1 VSAAA
6 EGKGQYPQ
14 SADLRPCPPTGD
26 RADRDGT
33 DHVRVPLKVEHADR
47 VEPDVEE
54 LVDRLERARDA
65 EVVLELDRDLCE
77 GQKEGMLSALE
88 STVG

>member
-1 VSAAA
+1 
-6 EGKGQYPQ
+6 
-14 SADLRPCPPTGD
+14 
-26 RADRDGT
+26 
-33 DHVRVPLKVEHADR
+33 VRVPLKVEHADR

-65 EVVLELDRDLCE
+65 EVVLELDRNLCE
-77 GQKEGMLSALE
+77 GQNEGMLSALG